1 MARIHGNRGQV
12 LMDATG
18 GSTFVTVANI
28 DSWDLDMDRDTVDV
42 TAFGDTNKQSVLGL
56 PSYGG
61 SLSWFY
67 SGPTAGVLIDAMLG
81 TVAVN
86 LKLVPDLVDIATNFF
101 SGLAYLTGNIKVSAK
116 GAVTGSSKFVAA
128 GNWTATL
135 P

>member
-12 LMDATG
+12 LMDPAG
-18 GSTFVTVANI
+18 GVTYVAVANV
-28 DSWDLDMDRDTVDV
+28 DSWDLDMDRDIVDV

-56 PSYGG
+56 PNYGG
-61 SLSWFY
+61 SLTWFY

-81 TVAVN
+81 SVAVG
-86 LKLVPDLVDIATNFF
+86 LKLVPDLLDIATNFF
-101 SGLAYLTGNIKVSAK
+101 TGLAYLSGNIKVSAK

>member
-12 LMDATG
+12 LMDPTG
-18 GSTFVTVANI
+18 ASSFVVVANV

-56 PSYGG
+56 PNYTGA
-61 SLSWFY
+61 LTAFY
-67 SGPTAGVLIDAMLG
+67 SGPTAGILIDAAMG

-101 SGLAYLTGNIKVSAK
+101 AGLAYLSASIKVSAK
-116 GAVTGSSKFVAA
+116 GAVTVGGKFVAA
-128 GNWTATL
+128 GNWVATL